1 MIIFRKGW
9 VLALLLMLA
18 LTAQAQLK
26 DGHFF
31 KSLENENVAVE
42 HAEKYFCQW
51 FSLPAG
57 TEWQLVGS
65 RVDQLGMSRTEYRQY
80 VNGIEVEHSQIL
92 LHARNGKVETANG
105 TVMEQ
110 HRTPQPI
117 DKVRR
122 SALTSKDGKL
132 VDGQGRE
139 VYLIDT
145 KDGYR
150 YAYKERSDES
160 MEWIYTD
167 VETGERLK
175 SIPMYKCLTKPTGT
189 AAKAKGKRIYG
200 TDIYGAE
207 VDLDVTKTSD
217 GKTWLYDQGRKIHT
231 VLGAYLPPSVDAE
244 KTEYKPDNTNKDY
257 TKYLLESDFASYL
270 GSDNDKYSAYKAKK
284 LTITTMKKCDDE
296 TESETKKYVD
306 ITKFPVKVNVT
317 FRYGLATAGKASE
330 GAIEETVF
338 KVDKIPF
345 EIDLSNFQEVIPR
358 EGFSMI
364 LSASEWDEIE
374 GYTFSFKPDV
384 TGSFAFANNFVGGTL
399 TYEASGDPA
408 ADIHWGMGR
417 TYDFYKEVFKRNS
430 YDNKGGDIYNF
441 VYLSDDE
448 YVYPVACP
456 RNNASALAYYKPYP
470 MVYGMGGWDDID
482 NSTPRMLPVVELSV
496 LCHEFTH
503 IVTELSAGLVYEGES
518 GALDES
524 FSDLMGISCKK
535 WAEGDKEAGWL
546 MGDKGLM
553 YGKTNM
559 RDMKNPKNSED
570 GRNPQPDMYKGDKW
584 ADTSKTD
591 EDHGGVHRNSGVQ
604 NKWFYLLT
612 DGGKGTN
619 EKNYSYDVTGIG
631 IEKSRQIAYRILT
644 TYTTKQ
650 SQYADIRLAS
660 IQAAKD
666 LYNDGAEVEAVK
678 KAWDAVGVY
687 ENGTAPTGISQITT
701 EQSDDDKYYDLQGR
715 PVSQPSHGVYI
726 HQGKKV
732 IKH

>member
-1 MIIFRKGW
+1 MKRKCFFRKGW
-9 VLALLLMLA
+9 VLVVLLMLA

-31 KSLENENVAVE
+31 MSLENENVAVE
-42 HAEKYFCQW
+42 HAEKYFSQW

-65 RVDQLGMSRTEYRQY
+65 SIDQLGMSRIEYRQY

-92 LHARNGKVETANG
+92 LHARNGKVETVNG
-105 TVMEQ
+105 AVMEQ
-110 HRTPQPI
+110 HRMPQPI

-150 YAYKERSDES
+150 YAYKERSEEK

-167 VETGERLK
+167 VETGEKLM

-200 TDIYGAE
+200 AD

-217 GKTWLYDQGRKIHT
+217 GKTWLYDQGRNIHT
-231 VLGAYLPPSVDAE
+231 VLGAYLPTKADADE
-244 KTEYKPDNTNKDY
+244 TEFAADDDKKDY
-257 TKYLLESDFASYL
+257 TKYLLESNFASYV
-270 GSDNDKYSAYKAKK
+270 GSDNDNYSAYKATK
-284 LTITTMKKCDDE
+284 LTILTMSQYDE
-296 TESETKKYVD
+296 MEEKYSD
-306 ITKFPVKVNVT
+306 ITEFPVRVDVT
-317 FRYGLATAGKASE
+317 FRYGLAQSGKASG
-330 GAIEETVF
+330 GAIEETQF

-345 EIDLSNFQEVIPR
+345 EIDLSKFQEVIPR
-358 EGFSMI
+358 EGFTII
-364 LSASEWDEIE
+364 LKATEWDKDN
-374 GYTFSFKPDV
+374 GYTFSFKPDAS
-384 TGSFAFANNFVGGTL
+384 GSYAFAETCVAGTL
-399 TYEASGDPA
+399 TYEASGDPV
-408 ADIHWGMGR
+408 ADIHWGMGK
-417 TYDFYKEVFKRNS
+417 TYDFYKQVFNRNS
-430 YDNKGGDIYNF
+430 YDDKGSAIYNF
-441 VYLSDDE
+441 VYLPDDE
-448 YVYPVACP
+448 NFYPVACP
-456 RNNASALAYYKPYP
+456 LNNATALSAHKPYP
-470 MVYGMGGWDDID
+470 MVYGLGGWGDIGD
-482 NSTPRMLPVVELSV
+482 SAPAMLPVVEQSV
-496 LCHEFTH
+496 LSHEFTH
-503 IVTELSAGLVYEGES
+503 IVTERTAGLVYQGES

-535 WAEGDKEAGWL
+535 WVEGDKEAGWL
-546 MGDKGLM
+546 IGDKGLM
-553 YGKTNM
+553 YGKSNM
-559 RDMKNPKNSED
+559 RDIANPKNSED
-570 GRNPQPDMYKGDKW
+570 GKKPHPDTYKGKHWVDP
-584 ADTSKTD
+584 TD
-591 EDHGGVHRNSGVQ
+591 LLDDNGGVHLNSGVQ

-619 EKNYSYDVTGIG
+619 DNNYSYEVTGVG
-631 IEKSRQIAYRILT
+631 IEKSRQIAYRTLT
-644 TYTTKQ
+644 TYATKT
-650 SQYADIRLAS
+650 SQYADIRKAS

-666 LYNDGAEVEAVK
+666 LYKEGAEVEAVK

-687 ENGTAPTGISQITT
+687 ENGTAPTGISQIAT
-701 EQSDDDKYYDLQGR
+701 EKSDDNKYYDLQGR